1 MEPHLEEG
9 LILTLMFMLSRS
21 VTWPS
26 FIPQSEDTRNGTLG
40 AFQVMSALYSL
51 HTGNP
56 IATGQED
63 FKQRVVWCIG
73 ACKPI
78 RRNPARMPFST
89 LLRVM
94 LRSGESRLGQGHS
107 RLELSPRQPEGSC
120 LPGQGSPSQPV
131 LLLFLASHSTY
142 EAQGLRKGCC

>member
-1 MEPHLEEG
+1 M
-9 LILTLMFMLSRS
+9 
-21 VTWPS
+21 
-26 FIPQSEDTRNGTLG
+26 G

-51 HTGNP
+51 NIENPTVTG
-56 IATGQED
+56 GED
-63 FKQRVVWCIG
+63 FKQRVAWCIG
-73 ACKPI
+73 AYKPI

-94 LRSGESRLGQGHS
+94 LRSGESRLSQGHS

-120 LPGQGSPSQPV
+120 LPGQGSPNQPV
-131 LLLFLASHSTY
+131 LLLVLASQSTY